1 MIFLL
6 ELAHLRALTQISLFY
21 RPPKMP
27 YCLQDGLDAMSVPTA
42 SQNAMAISGAVNQF
56 YPSKDIR
63 SEYRATMCQKP
74 KPKRMGEGPVRF
86 GGVDRG
92 NIYDSYNLV
101 RALRTDGGGGVSR

>member
-1 MIFLL
+1 MAMNFHKYDFVP
-6 ELAHLRALTQISLFY
+6 LAADS
-21 RPPKMP
+21 MS
-27 YCLQDGLDAMSVPTA
+27 LQDGIDAMSMPVA
-42 SQNAMAISGAVNQF
+42 SQNCMAISKAVNQF

-92 NIYDSYNLV
+92 NIQDSYNLV
-101 RALRTDGGGGVSR
+101 RALRTDGGGGVSRREFSSTVLE